1 MGRSQLG
8 EALNDEQIAAISDF
22 LDSLNGEVPR
32 TELPIL
38 PAIGTGGPA
47 PHLQPVSQGLR
58 PQD

>member
-1 MGRSQLG
+1 MNAISPS
-8 EALNDEQIAAISDF
+8 ISDF
-22 LDSLNGEVPR
+22 LDSLSGEIPR

-58 PQD
+58 PQE